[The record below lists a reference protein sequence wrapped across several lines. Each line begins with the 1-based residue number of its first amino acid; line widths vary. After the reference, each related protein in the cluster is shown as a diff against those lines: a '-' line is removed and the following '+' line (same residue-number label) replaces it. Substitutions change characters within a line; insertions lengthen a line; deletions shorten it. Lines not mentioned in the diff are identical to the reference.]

1 MTRYPPIDEC
11 LNCQPLIQLA
21 KTRKHSTITAIEF
34 ETMEGNYMNYFFKCN
49 PQINRKSWSA
59 WPEAMAA
66 KEMLKK
72 DLKTKLIIVLPNE
85 PPENVHSFK
94 TSKNGFLGV
103 IAIEQKIK
111 LHLKLQLRNAQ

>member
-1 MTRYPPIDEC
+1 MTNYPPIDEC
-11 LNCQPLIQLA
+11 LNCLPLIQIA
-21 KTRKHSTITAIEF
+21 KTRKHSTITAIEY
-34 ETMEGNYMNYFFKCN
+34 EALEVNYMDYFFKCN

-66 KEMLKK
+66 KEMLKRA
-72 DLKTKLIIVLPNE
+72 LKNKLIIVLPHE

-94 TSKNGFLGV
+94 TSKNGFLGF

-111 LHLKLQLRNAQ
+111 LHKKLQLRNAQ